1 MPFHEARWWHHEKGG
16 IRCDLCPHSC
26 LIAKEKVG
34 ACGVRFHGKDG
45 NLYSLNWGV
54 VSSFGIDP
62 VEKKPLF
69 HWNPGISILSY
80 GSFGC
85 NLRCPFCQNWEISHP
100 EGEFPLIS
108 SATPEKILEAAKN
121 TGLPVAFT
129 YNEPFVGFEFI
140 YDCALMLKESSIP
153 VVLVTNGYLSPE
165 PLHEIAPWITAAN
178 IDIKAF
184 SEEGYRRLGGRLA
197 PVLNNI
203 KTLFS
208 LGIHIEL
215 THLVVPGINDDLSE
229 FKKLV
234 TWIAGLSPM
243 IPLHITRYFPRWEW
257 TREATP
263 LNMLYERDREARE
276 KLYYVYLGNVSDPAN
291 TRCRQCGKEIV
302 IRSQMKTIK
311 TFLTPQGLCDFC
323 GADNGIKI

>member
-1 MPFHEARWWHHEKGG
+1 MPFHEARWWHREEGG

-26 LIAKEKVG
+26 FIAKEKVG
-34 ACGVRFHGKDG
+34 VCRARFHGKDG
-45 NLYSLNWGV
+45 ILYSLNWGV

-62 VEKKPLF
+62 IEKKPLF
-69 HWNPGISILSY
+69 HWKPGVSILSY

-85 NLRCPFCQNWEISHP
+85 NLCCPFCQNWEISHP
-100 EGEFPLIS
+100 EEEFPLIP
-108 SATPEKILEAAKN
+108 SATPEKILEAAKK

-129 YNEPFVGFEFI
+129 YNEPFVSFEFV
-140 YDCALMLKESSIP
+140 YDCALLLKESSIP
-153 VVLVTNGYLSPE
+153 MVLVTNGYISDE
-165 PLHEIAPWITAAN
+165 PLHEIAPWIAAAN
-178 IDIKAF
+178 IDVKAF
-184 SEEGYRRLGGRLA
+184 SEEGYRKLGGHLA

-208 LGIHIEL
+208 LGVHIEL
-215 THLVVPGINDDLSE
+215 THLVVPGINDDLDE

-234 TWIAGLSPM
+234 AWIAGLSPM
-243 IPLHITRYFPRWEW
+243 IPLHITRYFPRWQW

-263 LNMLYERDREARE
+263 LNLLYERDREARE
-276 KLYYVYLGNVSDPAN
+276 RLCYVYLGNVPEPAN
-291 TRCRQCGKEIV
+291 TRCRQCGKAIV

-311 TFLTPQGLCDFC
+311 TFLTPQGFCDFC